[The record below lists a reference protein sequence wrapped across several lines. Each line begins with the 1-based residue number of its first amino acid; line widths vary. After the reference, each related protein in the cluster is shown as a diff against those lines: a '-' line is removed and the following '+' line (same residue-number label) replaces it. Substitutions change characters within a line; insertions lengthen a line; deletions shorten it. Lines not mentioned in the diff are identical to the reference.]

1 MLAAVEGGTEKSAA
15 GCMAREGG
23 KKNAAAAYA
32 VCAPMEGERVNAA
45 YTVAFCPRWRE
56 KDMLAGCVGSVIA
69 HVCAYVCLGESN

>member
-1 MLAAVEGGTEKSAA
+1 MQQGAWHGREK
-15 GCMAREGG
+15 
-23 KKNAAAAYA
+23 KINAAAAYA

-45 YTVAFCPRWRE
+45 YTVAFCPRWRW